1 MSEENNIFLHTLGQ
15 MNRDM
20 YTDKATTESQ
30 PSNPS
35 NPVSNFQF
43 DETLLVKK
51 DNTGDTSRLVINLQE
66 ENKSLKEKM
75 KFVIE
80 KDEEIYRLQC
90 EKKQYEMKYSKLQSE
105 TVTDES
111 LLTDN
116 NKLTQDIRKLK
127 ASYETKIKELKQ
139 HSDKLSN
146 TILVLDHKIK
156 DMEEIENNKVLF
168 QTHVIKQT
176 LNPLQSEVIN
186 KDIEDILETY
196 QLMDHSYINKYY
208 IENIIQEIIIQCRM
222 RSNPDT

>member
-116 NKLTQDIRKLK
+116 NKLTQDIRELK
-127 ASYETKIKELKQ
+127 ASHETKIKELKQ
-139 HSDKLSN
+139 NSDKLSN
-146 TILVLDHKIK
+146 TILVLHNKLK
-156 DMEEIENNKVLF
+156 DMQEIENNKVLF

-196 QLMDHSYINKYY
+196 QLMDYSYIDKYY

-222 RSNPDT
+222 RSNPDI